1 MHVSGEKIGNRLKE
15 LRQSAGLSQV
25 ATAEALKT
33 PLRTY
38 QGWEKDFTSSI
49 QNLIKICN
57 YFNNP
62 VETLIKNL
70 DPDSTW
76 IVDQP
81 EIEDYKIKIF
91 RSAITGADYT
101 ELFDWFKHNHP
112 EKADGIDNPEQFI
125 ENCILDIY
133 HIRPSFFNEYNFPR
147 EKEKEKEI
155 GEMFD
160 IPKEQIT
167 IVKSGH
173 IPSEVIREILIAPYG
188 ASWII
193 KWAAAKPG
201 FRIGISN
208 GFTTSRILNSIQR
221 GSVRNS
227 ILFPLNFTNTPVDFP
242 ISSTAL
248 ISSFLYRSIGYGI
261 STDTVNEEQ
270 VFSSM
275 LLTDAALLGI
285 GNFDREGLY
294 ERMIRSVLGQ
304 NAVSQIRKKGIVGDL
319 NYNLFNKDGIEIELP
334 EIVSR
339 IGEFEKNSLVKAIG
353 LKQLSEKA
361 DRGSKIVIAG
371 TGEHKADSVAISL
384 RKRYANHLI
393 TDETIA
399 NKLLGL

>member
-25 ATAEALKT
+25 VTAEALET

-57 YFNNP
+57 YFNHP

-91 RSAITGADYT
+91 RSAMTGADYA
-101 ELFDWFKHNHP
+101 ELFEWFKKNHP
-112 EKADGIDNPEQFI
+112 EKAEDIDNPEQFI

-147 EKEKEKEI
+147 ETEKEQAI
-155 GEMFD
+155 GKMFD
-160 IPKEQIT
+160 IPEDQIT

-221 GSVRNS
+221 GAVKNS

-261 STDTVNEEQ
+261 TTDTVNEEQ

-304 NAVSQIRKKGIVGDL
+304 NAVSKIRKMGIVGDL

-339 IGEFEKNSLVKAIG
+339 IGDFEKQSLVKAIG
-353 LKQLSEKA
+353 LKQLHEKA

-371 TGEHKADSVAISL
+371 TGAHKADSVAISL
-384 RKRYANHLI
+384 RKGYANHLI

-399 NKLLGL
+399 DKLLGL

>member
-1 MHVSGEKIGNRLKE
+1 MHVSGENIGNSIRE
-15 LRQSAGLSQV
+15 MRTAAGLSQT
-25 ATAEALKT
+25 ATAEALDT

-49 QNLIKICN
+49 QNLIKICSF
-57 YFNNP
+57 FNHP
-62 VETLIKNL
+62 VENLIKKL
-70 DPDSTW
+70 DPESTW

-81 EIEDYKIKIF
+81 EIDDYKIKIF
-91 RSAITGADYT
+91 RAAMTGESWE
-101 ELFDWFKHNHP
+101 ELFDWFRKNEP
-112 EKADGIDNPEQFI
+112 GKAEDIEDPEQFI

-147 EKEKEKEI
+147 ETDKEAAI

-160 IPKEQIT
+160 IPPSQIT
-167 IVKSGH
+167 VVKSGH
-173 IPSEVIREILIAPYG
+173 IPNEAIREILIAPHG
-188 ASWII
+188 AKAVT

-221 GSVRNS
+221 GSMRNS
-227 ILFPLNFTNTPVDFP
+227 ILFPLNFTNTQVDFP

-261 STDTVNEEQ
+261 TTDTVNEEQ

-275 LLTDAALLGI
+275 MLADAALLGI
-285 GNFDREGLY
+285 GNFAREGLY

-304 NAVSQIRKKGIVGDL
+304 NAVSKIRRMGIVGDL
-319 NYNLFNKDGIEIELP
+319 NYNLFNPEGREVELP
-334 EIVSR
+334 EIVSS
-339 IGEFEKNSLVKAIG
+339 IGDYGKNSLVKSIG
-353 LKQLSEKA
+353 LRQLYEKA
-361 DRGSKIVIAG
+361 DKGCRIVITG
-371 TGEHKADSVAISL
+371 TGAHKADSVAISL
-384 RKRYANHLI
+384 RNRYANHLI

-399 NKLLGL
+399 DKLLTF